1 MNRMKALC
9 ATLITILGISF
20 HPTTAAAQDPADIA
34 LAQATQAK
42 LAELKAVK
50 AELDKSN
57 PAAAQQV
64 TSCEHKLQ
72 ESTTCTT
79 SGCDARPAFD
89 YCGRALARAASQA
102 PDYGPR
108 LNNIASGIRGIKAQ
122 LNSIERK
129 VDVVDATTGRIETG
143 VDSAN
148 NKLDDLSAGQKRL
161 EDGLA
166 EVNRT
171 ILKAQMSGLC
181 NDEIQEIQKLQP
193 AAQVVALQ
201 RLKTCVDQRPD
212 LTRLGISAIEEGVGF
227 VGTGDMII
235 VDPTQNDGSSSGW
248 KKVAVIGGSTVG
260 GALLGAGIGAW
271 AYPAVTDAGR
281 GFQKDSAALKGA
293 AIVGGT
299 TLLTSLIVTAF
310 TD

>member
-1 MNRMKALC
+1 MKSTFLALC
-9 ATLITILGISF
+9 ATL
-20 HPTTAAAQDPADIA
+20 AALCFNPSTSNAQAVDPVQAAI
-34 LAQATQAK
+34 AQATQKK
-42 LAELKAVK
+42 LDELKAVK

-79 SGCDARPAFD
+79 SGCDVRPAFD

-122 LNSIERK
+122 LNSIEHK
-129 VDVVDATTGRIETG
+129 VDVVDATTERTEGK
-143 VDSAN
+143 VDDAN
-148 NKLDDLSAGQKRL
+148 RKLDDLSAGQKRL

-171 ILKAQMSGLC
+171 ILKAQMNGLC

-193 AAQVVALQ
+193 AAQVIALQ

-212 LTRLGISAIEEGVGF
+212 LTQLGTSAIENGVGF

-235 VDPTQNDGSSSGW
+235 VDPTQERSSGGW
-248 KKVAVIGGSTVG
+248 KKAMIIVGSTVAG
-260 GALLGAGIGAW
+260 GAIGAGTAGW
-271 AYPAVTDAGR
+271 AYPEITDAGAGYR
-281 GFQKDSAALKGA
+281 KESAAFKGGLIGA
-293 AIVGGT
+293 GFGLVGGLVWAAAT
-299 TLLTSLIVTAF
+299 N
-310 TD
+310 